1 MKGGR
6 GREMD
11 LILFSFRLYVVIFSS
26 DMSVLNF
33 PSPNV
38 YGMFLRGVIHMIVS
52 LTTPKL

>member
-6 GREMD
+6 GREVD
-11 LILFSFRLYVVIFSS
+11 LILFIFRLYVVIFSS
-26 DMSVLNF
+26 DMSVHNF

-38 YGMFLRGVIHMIVS
+38 YGMFLRGVHMIVS